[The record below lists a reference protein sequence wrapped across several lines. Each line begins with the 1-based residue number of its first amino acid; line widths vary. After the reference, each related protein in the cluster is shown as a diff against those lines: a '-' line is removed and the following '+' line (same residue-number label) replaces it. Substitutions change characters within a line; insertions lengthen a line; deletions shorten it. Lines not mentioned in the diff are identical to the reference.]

1 MAGDENTDE
10 SRDYHDNGGC
20 CNDNDGYTHSI
31 VGLDPDTGVDHIAD
45 NDDIGGRADM
55 DDDDVCCDDDVD
67 AGVDGVV
74 I

>member
-1 MAGDENTDE
+1 MADDENTDE

-20 CNDNDGYTHSI
+20 CNDNDGY
-31 VGLDPDTGVDHIAD
+31 TGVDHIAD